1 MRLFFIISL
10 FFFALPLYSQY
21 YDNFSD
27 GNYTTSPTW
36 FTQNMSPEMV
46 SVDGGYAVSL
56 MPNSYNFDMLQGD
69 FRTVSLL
76 TDSASWSCDIMV
88 DVESVSRNSVQ
99 YHLLSSSLNFDSDRS
114 LYLKF
119 DFTTGS
125 ISFCSSSKGVETV
138 IATSQNNLFSAGENS
153 IKCSVTAL
161 SNVWTIQCYS
171 NSTLIWSHSLSYS
184 VTFSSVTS
192 GIRISHYPSSSS
204 TYILYEASCISLSS
218 DGSDGDSDS
227 DGSDSGDNSGS
238 SGGDS
243 DGSYS
248 DLARGDLLFT
258 EFMHDPT
265 PSYGLPEVEWIEV
278 YNNSDFPIDL
288 YGCKIMINS
297 NVGTFKTYILQPN
310 SYVAACSSS
319 AATQLADYANCVIV
333 TSMPTLL
340 NDGAQ
345 VVLYSAYGE
354 VVTYVEYG
362 SSWGDSSFKSDG
374 GWSFERIDVTNP
386 VNNAD
391 TWHYSVA
398 DIGGTP
404 SAPNSIESSL
414 PDTLLPAVIA
424 FAIPTSTTLNV
435 HFNKEMMEEDFY
447 SKISISGN
455 TIVSVSLLEPE
466 RDILQITLSDE
477 LDSLFFTALTIT
489 DIACVSGWIMSD
501 TTLQIAF
508 PSQVGFMDIVIN
520 EIMFSVSDEQS
531 KFVELYNN
539 SDRYFDI
546 SDLMICEKST
556 EEELQSSQFLA
567 DEGYILSPYSY
578 VVVAQSISGLSTSQ
592 GVNPTTLYCEASL
605 SFLNA
610 TSDHLV
616 LAKKSGEIID
626 ETAYN
631 TDWHHPLIADAHD
644 VSLERIDPIASSI
657 SSANWHSASQL
668 AGYNTA
674 GWQNSQ
680 SIAAVVAGDQT
691 EQFWAESNRFSPN
704 NDGYEDMYQLHY
716 SLDKAGYLLTVNIY
730 TRAGVLVANACSNQM
745 LSQSGTWVWSGV
757 ATSGGL
763 VQSGLYVITIE
774 AIHLDGDKIQKKMV
788 LIAA

>member
-1 MRLFFIISL
+1 MRFFFIICL
-10 FFFALPLYSQY
+10 FFFTFPLSAQY

-27 GNYTTSPTW
+27 GNYTASPTW
-36 FTQNMSPEMV
+36 FIDNISPEMV
-46 SVDGGYAVSL
+46 AVDGEYAVSL
-56 MPNSYNFDMLQGD
+56 MPNAYNFDMLQGD

-76 TDSASWSCDIMV
+76 TGSASWSCSVVVDI
-88 DVESVSRNSVQ
+88 ESVSRNSMQ
-99 YHLLSSSLNFDSDRS
+99 FHLLSSSLKFDTDRS
-114 LYLKF
+114 LYIKF
-119 DFTTGS
+119 DFSTGS
-125 ISFCSSSKGVETV
+125 LSFCSSSKGAETV
-138 IATSQNNLFSAGENS
+138 LATSQNNLFSAGENS

-161 SNVWTIQCYS
+161 SDVWTIQCYS
-171 NSTLIWSHSLSYS
+171 NSSLIWSQLLSYS

-192 GIRISHYPSSSS
+192 GFRISHYPSSSS
-204 TYILYEASCISLSS
+204 TYLLYEASCISLSS
-218 DGSDGDSDS
+218 DGSGSDGDSDS
-227 DGSDSGDNSGS
+227 DDNTSSGGGGSDS
-238 SGGDS
+238 
-243 DGSYS
+243 GSYS
-248 DLARGDLLFT
+248 DLVRGELLFT

-278 YNNSDFPIDL
+278 YNNTDLPIDL

-297 NVGTFKTYILQPN
+297 NVGTFKSYILQPN

-319 AATQLADYANCVIV
+319 AATQLADYADCVVV

-386 VNNAD
+386 INNAD
-391 TWHYSVA
+391 SWHYSVA

-404 SAPNSIESSL
+404 SAPNSIELSL
-414 PDTLLPAVIA
+414 PDTLIPQIIA
-424 FAIPTSTTLNV
+424 FSTPTTTTLNI

-447 SKISISGN
+447 SKLSISDN
-455 TIVSVSLLEPE
+455 TIASVSLLEPE
-466 RDILQITLSDE
+466 RDILQITLSE
-477 LDSLFFTALTIT
+477 EIDSINSSTLTII
-489 DIACVSGWIMSD
+489 DIACVSGWIMAD
-501 TTLQIAF
+501 TTLQIAL

-520 EIMFSVSDEQS
+520 EIMFSVSGEQS

-539 SDRYFDI
+539 SDKYFDI
-546 SDLMICEKST
+546 SDLMICEKNT
-556 EEELQSSQFLA
+556 DEELQSSQFVA
-567 DEGYILSPYSY
+567 DEGYILSPYNY
-578 VVVAQSISGLSTSQ
+578 VVVAQSLSGLSTSQ
-592 GVNPTTLYCEASL
+592 GINPTTLYCEASL

-626 ETAYN
+626 ETCYN
-631 TDWHHPLIADAHD
+631 TAWHHPLIADAHD
-644 VSLERIDPIASSI
+644 VSLERIDPIASST

-680 SIAAVVAGDQT
+680 SIEAVAAGDQT
-691 EQFWAESNRFSPN
+691 EQFWTESNRFSPN

-716 SLDKAGYLLTVNIY
+716 SLDKAGYVLTINIY
-730 TRAGVLVANACSNQM
+730 TRAGVLVANACSNQI
-745 LSQSGTWVWSGV
+745 LSQSGTWVWNGIV
-757 ATSGGL
+757 TSGGL